1 MSKSNKVK
9 HIDFESEQL
18 NRIYKEK
25 LAKFLTETG
34 SPNCI
39 PAEVVTLSN
48 AAGLLSVCQVESAI
62 DVFVGTLNLAPDD
75 FLYEVVCAY
84 LMHPAKRQEMRELCD
99 DVYIPGL
106 RCMPTDPPHAI

>member
-1 MSKSNKVK
+1 MSKVNKVE

-18 NRIYKEK
+18 NLIYKEK

-39 PAEVVTLSN
+39 PAEVVKPSN
-48 AAGLLSVCQVESAI
+48 AIRQLSVCQIESAI

-75 FLYEVVCAY
+75 FLYDVVCAY
-84 LMHPAKRQEMRELCD
+84 LMHPRKRREMRELCD

-106 RCMPTDPPHAI
+106 RCMPTDPHHAI